1 MKTIVNEFRLHLYPQ
16 VMADAM
22 QKSKTSLQA
31 APAITG
37 PPPAQAQADY
47 SPATVVAANKFKR
60 FLGRHLAG
68 SPVPG
73 NQGKPISISQGFIE
87 NPYQPYQLYPWQ
99 VARPLAAVLT
109 ITTRWAGAGA

>member
-1 MKTIVNEFRLHLYPQ
+1 
-16 VMADAM
+16 MADAM

-73 NQGKPISISQGFIE
+73 NQGKPISISSQGFSE
-87 NPYQPYQLYPWQ
+87 KPYQLYPWQ
-99 VARPLAAVLT
+99 VARLLAAVLT
-109 ITTRWAGAGA
+109 ITTRWAGAGAGA

>member
-1 MKTIVNEFRLHLYPQ
+1 
-16 VMADAM
+16 M

-73 NQGKPISISQGFIE
+73 NQGKPISISRDSVRFSE
-87 NPYQPYQLYPWQ
+87 KPCQLYPWQ
-99 VARPLAAVLT
+99 VARLRAAVLT

>member
-1 MKTIVNEFRLHLYPQ
+1 
-16 VMADAM
+16 MADAM

-73 NQGKPISISQGFIE
+73 NQGKRIISISRDSLRNLTNFTPGR
-87 NPYQPYQLYPWQ
+87 W
-99 VARPLAAVLT
+99 RGCWPLCSQ
-109 ITTRWAGAGA
+109 

>member
-1 MKTIVNEFRLHLYPQ
+1 
-16 VMADAM
+16 MADAM

-60 FLGRHLAG
+60 FLGRHLTG
-68 SPVPG
+68 SPVPE
-73 NQGKPISISQGFIE
+73 NQGEPISISSIE
-87 NPYQPYQLYPWQ
+87 KPYQLYPWK
-99 VARPLAAVLT
+99 VARLLAAVLT

>member
-1 MKTIVNEFRLHLYPQ
+1 
-16 VMADAM
+16 M

-73 NQGKPISISQGFIE
+73 NQGKPISISRDSLR
-87 NPYQPYQLYPWQ
+87 PYQLYPWQ
-99 VARPLAAVLT
+99 VARLLAAVLT

>member
-1 MKTIVNEFRLHLYPQ
+1 
-16 VMADAM
+16 MADAM

-60 FLGRHLAG
+60 FLGRHLTG
-68 SPVPG
+68 S
-73 NQGKPISISQGFIE
+73 NQGEPISISSIE
-87 NPYQPYQLYPWQ
+87 KPYQLYPWQ
-99 VARPLAAVLT
+99 VARLMAAVLT
-109 ITTRWAGAGA
+109 ITTQWAGAGA

>member
-1 MKTIVNEFRLHLYPQ
+1 
-16 VMADAM
+16 MADAM

-73 NQGKPISISQGFIE
+73 NQGKPISISRDSLR
-87 NPYQPYQLYPWQ
+87 N
-99 VARPLAAVLT
+99 LT
-109 ITTRWAGAGA
+109 NFTPGRWRGRWALCSQ

>member
-1 MKTIVNEFRLHLYPQ
+1 
-16 VMADAM
+16 MADAM

-37 PPPAQAQADY
+37 PAPAQAQADY

-73 NQGKPISISQGFIE
+73 SQGKRRSISQGFI
-87 NPYQPYQLYPWQ
+87 
-99 VARPLAAVLT
+99 
-109 ITTRWAGAGA
+109 